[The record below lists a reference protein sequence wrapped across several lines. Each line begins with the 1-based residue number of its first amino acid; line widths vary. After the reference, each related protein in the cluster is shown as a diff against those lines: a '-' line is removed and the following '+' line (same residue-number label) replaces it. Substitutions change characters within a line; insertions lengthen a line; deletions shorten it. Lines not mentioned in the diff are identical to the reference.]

1 MRKEFDWSHNGR
13 GFQLPLAS
21 TLKEVASVPVLVAG
35 RLDAELGEEAL
46 REGKLDFVGMTRRL
60 LADPDYPRKVAE
72 GRLEDIAPCGGCLYC
87 WHLRGLSKDLSCRIN
102 PALGKER
109 EFQIMPAGKKKK
121 VLIVGGGPAGLEA
134 ARVAAL
140 RGHEVLLDEKSHQVG
155 GLMPLA
161 AIVKDVESEAILDQ
175 IRYFKTQLR
184 KLGVTTKVDK
194 EVDPST
200 ADSLK
205 PDAIVVAG
213 GGSPSAP
220 GILGIDNRKVVDS
233 SKMHAKLK
241 TALRFLGAKSLEKFT
256 KMWMPV
262 GRKVVVIGGAV
273 QGCQLA
279 EFLAKRGKQVTIVDE
294 SEKLGEGLLS
304 EDPVRLFA
312 WFKEKG
318 VRMMAGVAYE
328 KIIDEGLVV
337 TTKEG
342 KRETIEADSILTA
355 LPLLPNPDLLK
366 AMEGKAKEVYV
377 AGDCK
382 EAGFMHDAIRD
393 GALIGRKI

>member
-1 MRKEFDWSHNGR
+1 M
-13 GFQLPLAS
+13 
-21 TLKEVASVPVLVAG
+21 PVLVAG

-140 RGHEVLLDEKSHQVG
+140 RGHEVLLYEKSHQVG